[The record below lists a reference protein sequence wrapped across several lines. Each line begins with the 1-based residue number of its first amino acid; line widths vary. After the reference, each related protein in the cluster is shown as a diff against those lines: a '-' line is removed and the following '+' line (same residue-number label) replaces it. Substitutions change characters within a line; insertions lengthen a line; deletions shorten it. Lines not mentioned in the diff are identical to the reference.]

1 MRSPQGSDILKYRDT
16 DGNSLKIFKITEP
29 VSERKGGQRKTEHW
43 LPKREELYLKAR
55 TKMRILVWMLICTML
70 FQNVAYAGEWKQENT
85 DWYYEQDGVR
95 QKGWVSDETGR
106 YLLDDNGK
114 LQSGWHL
121 DGQTWYFLNTAH
133 DGYFGRAL
141 TGQWVWID
149 GYCYL
154 FDTEGKMYA
163 NCTTPDGYEVNA
175 DGRWTVDGVVQ
186 YVEGKGILTAPL
198 AAGNGAA
205 NPFSGGGSGGGGG
218 GGGGGSHSGGSSGGS
233 SSGSGNQD
241 SITFPEYEGVE
252 FDGSVT
258 MQTLEFADDPEA
270 GIVTVLDQTEVQNW
284 KAGEIRILHDEESP
298 WNDIAIR
305 VTGVE
310 ETDSGAVVHYEQPL
324 LEEVVD
330 SIHISGVVES
340 GGEFI
345 PAEGVTVQPAAR
357 AMARSRESGTF
368 NGIGG
373 PIALTYSKNGIKVEG
388 SFLLNR
394 LFYDYQAETIDGEF
408 QIERCTMEIDAEADL
423 MFSALKETDFD
434 PDKKRERIPLGEIK
448 IPFGSIPG
456 FLAGVSIG
464 LEPSLVG
471 GGTIGGHFDLKAGII
486 LEEDGEWTP
495 LFESDPSLNEL
506 ELYGSARL
514 MFVAG
519 FPLSFLGLKLSD
531 VGGKIG
537 IGLDGEAK
545 PIPGG
550 LFQFCLDGKFHFLG
564 SVYAELS
571 KVLSAEWA
579 LFDIPDPPPSI
590 HIEETGIVKECTRKG
605 EINYS
610 YKGTVIDAE
619 TGDPIDQARV
629 ELLWNG
635 SIPEVLYTGADGRF
649 GGLSLVSTDHKI
661 RVTSNG
667 YVPCEMDVMSQS
679 GEISDLVIELTPD
692 GKLKGG
698 WSVTATDYY
707 NNGIPVPK
715 AKVDILQDGV
725 LLLQYTTDENG
736 FCKGKDL
743 TEGTYTLRVS
753 KEKYR
758 IYETTFTVER
768 EKENDLNVSM
778 MLIGAGFWTVQ
789 ITVKATNITIP
800 NATITVSREGESEIL
815 DEATSDENGICKGNV
830 CLPNGTYTLS
840 VFADG
845 YDDVEVPLEI
855 TDETEKNLQITM
867 VKTQT
872 MVSDGWEAY
881 VTDAETGKP
890 ISQALVWLLAED
902 VMDSVYTKNN
912 GYCVNQNPLD
922 PGEYRVWVR
931 ADSYETYVDTVVIPE
946 SGTAECSW
954 KLQPY
959 RKSGIVC
966 GVRGYTIC
974 SEDRSWYVPN
984 AKVEFYSGGQLVKT
998 VYSDTKGYFECELSE
1013 GEYSMRVSADGYVTK
1028 ETSAVPTSLGDFV
1041 HEINLEIEK
1050 YPVTFNIK
1058 TGDGDIPDTMEVYF
1072 DMVEGKYWLDNHHF
1086 GSLEKEGDTFKAELW
1101 YGTYMLNMDSIYVGE
1116 NMCESHTK
1124 EVTIDKTNESNAVF
1138 DVTLT
1143 VIPQETNALLLSLE
1157 IPEEPMATPSDLPET
1172 DLDKD
1177 DDDEKQDTVLNSEEP
1192 ANPAEKPDGGAEPE
1206 DPEAAEKPE
1215 TGELESDAGEDEEE
1229 PEPDSGKDPDAESD
1243 PDAGEPSGEE
1253 GDLDEV
1259 SEPEEPEN
1267 QEPGQ
1272 PSEPEKPTEPEEPV
1286 SEESSETEPE
1296 ESEIEP
1302 TEET

>member
-1 MRSPQGSDILKYRDT
+1 
-16 DGNSLKIFKITEP
+16 
-29 VSERKGGQRKTEHW
+29 
-43 LPKREELYLKAR
+43 
-55 TKMRILVWMLICTML
+55 
-70 FQNVAYAGEWKQENT
+70 
-85 DWYYEQDGVR
+85 
-95 QKGWVSDETGR
+95 
-106 YLLDDNGK
+106 
-114 LQSGWHL
+114 
-121 DGQTWYFLNTAH
+121 
-133 DGYFGRAL
+133 
-141 TGQWVWID
+141 
-149 GYCYL
+149 
-154 FDTEGKMYA
+154 
-163 NCTTPDGYEVNA
+163 
-175 DGRWTVDGVVQ
+175 
-186 YVEGKGILTAPL
+186 
-198 AAGNGAA
+198 
-205 NPFSGGGSGGGGG
+205 
-218 GGGGGSHSGGSSGGS
+218 
-233 SSGSGNQD
+233 
-241 SITFPEYEGVE
+241 
-252 FDGSVT
+252 

-270 GIVTVLDQTEVQNW
+270 GIVTVPDQAEVQNW

-330 SIHISGVVES
+330 SIHISGVVET

-368 NGIGG
+368 HGIGG
-373 PIALTYSKNGIKVEG
+373 PIALTYSNNGIKVEG

-394 LFYDYQAETIDGEF
+394 IFYDYQAETIDGEF

-434 PDKKRERIPLGEIK
+434 PDNKRERIPLGEIK

-464 LEPSLVG
+464 LEPSLEG
-471 GGTIGGHFDLKAGII
+471 GGTIGGHFDLKAGIT

-579 LFDIPDPPPSI
+579 LFDIPDPPRSI

-679 GEISDLVIELTPD
+679 GGVSDLVVKLTPD
-692 GKLKGG
+692 EKPKGG
-698 WSVTATDYY
+698 WSVTVTDSST
-707 NNGIPVPK
+707 GLALPK
-715 AKVDILQDGV
+715 ATVNILQDDV
-725 LLLQYTTDENG
+725 LLLEYATDENG

-743 TEGTYTLRVS
+743 TEGTYTLTVS
-753 KEKYR
+753 KEKYSTYKTSLTIEQDKENVLKVPLQPIGTALWSVQ
-758 IYETTFTVER
+758 IYE
-768 EKENDLNVSM
+768 KN
-778 MLIGAGFWTVQ
+778 
-789 ITVKATNITIP
+789 TNTAIP
-800 NATITVSREGESEIL
+800 NATVKVRRDGETEIL
-815 DEATSDENGICKGNV
+815 EEATSDGNGLCKGAMY
-830 CLPNGTYTLS
+830 LTDGTYTLLIS
-840 VFADG
+840 ADG
-845 YDDVEVPLEI
+845 YDDVEIPLEI
-855 TDETEKNLQITM
+855 TDGAEKKLQATM

-890 ISQALVWLLAED
+890 IPQALVWLLAED
-902 VMDSVYTKNN
+902 VMDSVYTKND
-912 GYCVNQNPLD
+912 GYCVNQNRLD
-922 PGEYRVWVR
+922 PGIYRVWVR
-931 ADSYETYVDTVVIPE
+931 ADYYETYVTTVEIPE
-946 SGTAECSW
+946 SGTAECRW
-954 KLQPY
+954 NLQPY
-959 RKSGIVC
+959 RKSGIDC

-974 SEDRSWYVPN
+974 SEDRSWYVPD
-984 AKVEFYSGGQLVKT
+984 AKVEFYSGGKLVET
-998 VYSDTKGYFECELSE
+998 MYSDAEGYFECELPE

-1028 ETSAVPTSLGDFV
+1028 ETNAVPTSLGDFV

-1177 DDDEKQDTVLNSEEP
+1177 DDDEKPDTVLDSEEP
-1192 ANPAEKPDGGAEPE
+1192 ANPVEKPDDGAEPE
-1206 DPEAAEKPE
+1206 EPEAEENLE
-1215 TGELESDAGEDEEE
+1215 TGKLEPDAGEDEEE
-1229 PEPDSGKDPDAESD
+1229 LEPDSGKDPDAESD
-1243 PDAGEPSGEE
+1243 PDAGEPSEEE

-1259 SEPEEPEN
+1259 SEPEEPES
-1267 QEPGQ
+1267 Q
-1272 PSEPEKPTEPEEPV
+1272 EPEKPTEPEEPV
-1286 SEESSETEPE
+1286 SEDPSETELK